1 MAAGIVQALEFQV
14 LQGHLA
20 DAVVAPDSGATVQHG
35 DRAWDSVP
43 AAGDGG
49 ACRRSPGYP
58 AVCVLGGYGVP
69 QAQPGPEQEK
79 NILRNQAE
87 ALKADLEI
95 ITRRLQALETEAADE

>member
-35 DRAWDSVP
+35 GRAWDSAP
-43 AAGDGG
+43 AAGGG
-49 ACRRSPGYP
+49 GVPGR
-58 AVCVLGGYGVP
+58 LRFGGYGVP